1 MKELSYRREGAYLV
15 PNLMPDEQTAE
26 AIGRY
31 GLMRRTHLENNRPL
45 IYDQMMTEGTLYAH
59 LAQIDKRA
67 EERLELMMR
76 RGKARMNLSEE
87 LKDKDPMAWVGLM
100 NNLKAQAEE
109 VILEDLIYS

>member
-15 PNLMPDEQTAE
+15 PNLIPDAQTAE

-59 LAQIDKRA
+59 LAQIDKQA